1 MNSTKWYTLSE
12 FVKYLGR
19 SGQAKVEETEKGW
32 FITLTHADDL
42 EVRWVGAGWVG
53 WVLVVGWALAGIY
66 ALAAAVAECAA
77 VTHCCRSCFSSCL
90 SLLSLTLLAH
100 RCQRCCRRLRGRSG

>member
-1 MNSTKWYTLSE
+1 MHMNSTKWYTLSE

-42 EVRWVGAGWVG
+42 EVRGCLGGVGVGGVAGWVG
-53 WVLVVGWALAGIY
+53 QVGPGGWVLVGMSSS
-66 ALAAAVAECAA
+66 AAAMGEVSA
-77 VTHCCRSCFSSCL
+77 VTHCCRSCVWPTSVS
-90 SLLSLTLLAH
+90 AAA
-100 RCQRCCRRLRGRSG
+100 GN